1 MRLEGNRGE
10 AVSTKVPRL
19 DSCIRVIE
27 ITSNPM
33 AHGGQTETFKFEF
46 QSNIMT
52 KQKEM
57 ENKTVPKIT
66 MTSVVQL
73 LRG

>member
-1 MRLEGNRGE
+1 
-10 AVSTKVPRL
+10 
-19 DSCIRVIE
+19 
-27 ITSNPM
+27 M
-33 AHGGQTETFKFEF
+33 AHAGQTETLKFEF
-46 QSNIMT
+46 QIKIMT

-66 MTSVVQL
+66 MTYVVQL